1 MSDERN
7 RDPVITFRIPED
19 DLAALN
25 SFVTDRATE
34 GRSEVIREA
43 IRSLIDSEADVETTE
58 MTNVA

>member
-1 MSDERN
+1 MSDGRN

-25 SFVTDRATE
+25 SFVTHRAPE

-43 IRSLIDSEADVETTE
+43 IRHLIDSETDVETIE
-58 MTNVA
+58 MTHVA